1 MEVMMK
7 NIEKLISTKLDEQ
20 KKGILT
26 ETAILLKNQ
35 EKILTDILSANLK
48 IITDRLYKLENEFN
62 KNKSKLVIVEKDIID
77 LKESINFQEEN
88 FLNEI
93 LQTNGL
99 LDIEIGNLKN
109 KFNYLEK
116 RSRQNSLRID
126 GLTELPT
133 ETWNDRA
140 NELKNIFINKL
151 GISEEI
157 IVERAYR
164 IGKIKED
171 KSSRTMIIKLLDFQN
186 KNKIL
191 TSAKKLKGTGIFIN
205 EDFSNET
212 MEIRKKLW
220 EEVKQLRKEGKY
232 AIIKYDKIFVREFR
246 K

>member
-1 MEVMMK
+1 M
-7 NIEKLISTKLDEQ
+7 T
-20 KKGILT
+20 
-26 ETAILLKNQ
+26 
-35 EKILTDILSANLK
+35 
-48 IITDRLYKLENEFN
+48 
-62 KNKSKLVIVEKDIID
+62 VIVIRDVTIRDIA
-77 LKESINFQEEN
+77 SVTEEN
-88 FLNEI
+88 FLNKI
-93 LQTNGL
+93 LQTNSL

-116 RSRQNSLRID
+116 RSRQNNLRID

-140 NELKNIFINKL
+140 NMPKNIFINKL

-171 KSSRTMIIKLLDFQN
+171 KSPRTMIIKLLDFQN
-186 KNKIL
+186 KKL
-191 TSAKKLKGTGIFIN
+191 TSAKNLKGTGIFIN

-220 EEVKQLRKEGKY
+220 EEVKRLRKEGKY

>member
-35 EKILTDILSANLK
+35 EKIFTDILSANLK
-48 IITDRLYKLENEFN
+48 IITDRLDKLENEFN
-62 KNKSKLVIVEKDIID
+62 KNKSKFAIVEKDISG
-77 LKESINFQEEN
+77 LKEN
-88 FLNEI
+88 
-93 LQTNGL
+93 
-99 LDIEIGNLKN
+99 IEIGNLKN

-116 RSRQNSLRID
+116 RSRQNNLRID

-171 KSSRTMIIKLLDFQN
+171 KSPRTMIVKLLDFQN

-220 EEVKQLRKEGKY
+220 EEVKRLRKEGKY